1 MKISTGIMALKAE
14 RVGWILRKSRMGG
27 DWGLPRYVGLGE
39 RDKSKSALKTWTKPA
54 PHPILVCILKK
65 EIEGSFDQADS
76 MSAAIL
82 TWNQGILIAELG
94 LSPAPAHVQ
103 VWMERE
109 SIP

>member
-1 MKISTGIMALKAE
+1 MALKAE
-14 RVGWILRKSRMGG
+14 RVGWILRKESRMGG
-27 DWGLPRYVGLGE
+27 DWGLPRDVGLGE

-54 PHPILVCILKK
+54 PHPSLVCILKK
-65 EIEGSFDQADS
+65 ETEGSFDQADS
-76 MSAAIL
+76 MSAANL